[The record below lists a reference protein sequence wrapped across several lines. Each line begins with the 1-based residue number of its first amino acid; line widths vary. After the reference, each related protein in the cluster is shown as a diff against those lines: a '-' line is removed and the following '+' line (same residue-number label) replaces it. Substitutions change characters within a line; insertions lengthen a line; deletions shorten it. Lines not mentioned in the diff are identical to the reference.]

1 MNKGKSEKAY
11 CKEMEGTHIR
21 KIGQLILAAVLLSG
35 CSENGFR
42 IDNGSD
48 ADAAKAEEV
57 LNSDDRLTSAV
68 TVFHE
73 NDVIAGV
80 TLKTFSRFKKEK
92 IEKELKG
99 KLEKLYPDLDV
110 TVSADS
116 KIWMETK
123 KLMDFES
130 EEKKGKKIKE
140 LKSLIKEE
148 T

>member
-1 MNKGKSEKAY
+1 
-11 CKEMEGTHIR
+11 MEGTHIR
-21 KIGQLILAAVLLSG
+21 KFGQLLLAAVLLSG

-42 IDNGSD
+42 MDNHSD
-48 ADAAKAEEV
+48 EDAAKVEKV
-57 LNSDDRLTSAV
+57 LKGDDRLASAV

-73 NDVIAGV
+73 DDVIAGV

-110 TVSADS
+110 TVSADA

-123 KLMDFES
+123 KLIDLES
-130 EEKKGKKIKE
+130 EKKKGGKIKE